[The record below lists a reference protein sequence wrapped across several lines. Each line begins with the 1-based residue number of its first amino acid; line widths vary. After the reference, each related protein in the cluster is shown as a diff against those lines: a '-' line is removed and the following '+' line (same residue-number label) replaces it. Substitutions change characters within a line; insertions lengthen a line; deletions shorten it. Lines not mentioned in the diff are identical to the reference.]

1 MLGTP
6 SLPEATDVR
15 FDDDSMW
22 VSLSDGRTLGVPL
35 VWYPRLLKGT
45 AEARLDFFISPS
57 GIHWD
62 ALDEDVSIEGMLFG
76 WRERTVD
83 TRQAAE

>member
-1 MLGTP
+1 MRGPT

-35 VWYPRLLKGT
+35 VWYPRLLNGSPS
-45 AEARLDFFISPS
+45 AREDFFISPS

-62 ALDEDVSIEGMLFG
+62 GLDEDVSIEGMLYG
-76 WRERTVD
+76 WREVVAESRK
-83 TRQAAE
+83 AA